1 MTAFQIRPASV
12 SDAASITQIESEAH
26 AALGHVPADAAKRL
40 VFWKE
45 AIEFGEPLL
54 HVAVA
59 GDAVIGFVGYD
70 RSRDPRTPPT
80 TGEIWAIHVL
90 GQHHGQGVG
99 LALWDAARE
108 ALIDEGCTHVSIW
121 IELASER
128 ALRFHELAGFKRDMP
143 SLRTVARGARRVEEI
158 RLKRALS

>member
-1 MTAFQIRPASV
+1 MTAILIRPAIA
-12 SDAASITQIESEAH
+12 SDAPHITQIESETAQ
-26 AALGHVPADAAKRL
+26 ALGHAPPDAAKRL
-40 VFWKE
+40 VFWND

-54 HVAVA
+54 QVATS
-59 GDAVIGFVGYD
+59 GDSVVGFVGYD

-80 TGEIWAIHVL
+80 MGEIWAIHVR
-90 GQHHGQGVG
+90 GSQHGLGVG

-108 ALIDEGCTHVSIW
+108 SLIEEGCTHVSIW
-121 IELASER
+121 VELASER

-158 RLKRALS
+158 RLKRVLS

>member
-1 MTAFQIRPASV
+1 MTAFQIRSASA
-12 SDAASITQIESEAH
+12 SDTKAITQLESETAR
-26 AALGHVPADAAKRL
+26 ALGHAPADAAKRL
-40 VFWKE
+40 AVWKE
-45 AIEFGEPLL
+45 AVEFGEPLL
-54 HVAVA
+54 QVAVR

-80 TGEIWAIHVL
+80 TGEIWALHV
-90 GQHHGQGVG
+90 GADHHGKGVG

-108 ALIDEGCTHVSIW
+108 GLVDEGCTHVSIW

-128 ALRFHELAGFKRDMP
+128 ALRFLELAGFKRDMP

>member
-1 MTAFQIRPASV
+1 MTAFQIRPAIAA
-12 SDAASITQIESEAH
+12 DASPIAQIESEA
-26 AALGHVPADAAKRL
+26 AAELGHASGNSARRL

-54 HVAVA
+54 QVAVS
-59 GDAVIGFVGYD
+59 GDTVVGFAGYD

-80 TGEIWAIHVL
+80 TGEIWALHVR
-90 GQHHGQGVG
+90 QTDWGQGAG
-99 LALWDAARE
+99 LALWDAVRE
-108 ALIDEGCTHVSIW
+108 ALIDEGCTQVSIW